1 MFRKTA
7 APQGNKSQKNN
18 AAVSTKAGAAYDL
31 VPAGR
36 DASETTFA
44 VFTASLQQFVFFF
57 LWFGIQKKKLPPHPT
72 MHSHCKGMHVTIGSC
87 SPSTSCLAHRPAMA
101 WNKNVDG
108 GKVMARHNDKGV
120 FHTP

>member
-1 MFRKTA
+1 VFRKPA

-57 LWFGIQKKKLPPHPT
+57 LNYH
-72 MHSHCKGMHVTIGSC
+72 
-87 SPSTSCLAHRPAMA
+87 
-101 WNKNVDG
+101 
-108 GKVMARHNDKGV
+108 
-120 FHTP
+120 HTPQCTVTARGCMSQLAVAVQALAV

>member
-57 LWFGIQKKKLPPHPT
+57 LWFGIQKKTTTTPHNAQ
-72 MHSHCKGMHVTIGSC
+72 SLQGDAC
-87 SPSTSCLAHRPAMA
+87 
-101 WNKNVDG
+101 
-108 GKVMARHNDKGV
+108 HNWQLQSK
-120 FHTP
+120 H